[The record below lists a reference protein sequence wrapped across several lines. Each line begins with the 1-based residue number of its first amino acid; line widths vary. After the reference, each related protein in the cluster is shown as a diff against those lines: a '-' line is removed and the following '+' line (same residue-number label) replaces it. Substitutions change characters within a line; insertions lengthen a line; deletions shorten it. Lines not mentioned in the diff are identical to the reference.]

1 VGVVKGS
8 ILELLET
15 SSSFIAVVN
24 PSRAIGEIDEGDAA
38 SLGGE
43 GSIEV
48 WMAGDVVEE
57 ETIKEEEWVAS
68 IAPAVMGVECADI
81 CYKSEEGN
89 VGLEGN
95 FVRRRG

>member
-1 VGVVKGS
+1 M
-8 ILELLET
+8 LRELSET

-48 WMAGDVVEE
+48 WVTGVEGVEE
-57 ETIKEEEWVAS
+57 ET
-68 IAPAVMGVECADI
+68 MGADPADI
-81 CYKSEEGN
+81 M
-89 VGLEGN
+89 LL
-95 FVRRRG
+95 